1 MTNCINCGAP
11 LHGNKCE
18 YCGTEYGNNFDSNN
32 HINVG
37 INKAFGLF
45 SCMSRIGWI
54 NRPSESTPLCHKLKE
69 NK

>member
-18 YCGTEYGNNFDSNN
+18 YCRTEYGNNFDFNN

-37 INKAFGLF
+37 ANKAFGLF
-45 SCMSRIGWI
+45 CTYLG
-54 NRPSESTPLCHKLKE
+54 LAG
-69 NK
+69 

>member
-18 YCGTEYGNNFDSNN
+18 YCGTECGNNFDFNN
-32 HINVG
+32 HIIVG
-37 INKAFGLF
+37 TNKAFGPF
-45 SCMSRIGWI
+45 ASKVRIGWR
-54 NRPSESTPLCHKLKE
+54 NRPSESAPLCHKLKE